1 MMNNLG
7 GMMKKVQQMQQ
18 KLTELGEE
26 MEARQFSASVGGGSV
41 TAEVNGKGAVL
52 SVSIAAEMMVQ
63 DEREMLEEL
72 IVLAVNSAKSEAESA
87 QQQAIKEITGGLPL
101 PPGLSLPF

>member
-41 TAEVNGKGAVL
+41 TAEVNGKGTVL

-72 IVLAVNSAKSEAESA
+72 VVLAVNSAKSEAEAA